1 MVLTKIKFV
10 LLGKT
15 LKNKIKG
22 EVIASLP
29 DMYFKMLYAMSLKVI
44 RIGNVF
50 SKHIK
55 GKK

>member
-10 LLGKT
+10 LLGNT

-29 DMYFKMLYAMSLKVI
+29 DIYFKMLYTMSLKVI